1 MIHVENDKPFIVVLV
16 GPTAVGKTEF
26 SIELAKNITAKLSV
40 EIQCKFIKIWTSAQQ
55 NNT

>member
-26 SIELAKNITAKLSV
+26 SIELAKNITVKLSV

-55 NNT
+55 K